1 MDGIEVSL
9 REFGAAVGVTYES
22 IRKLVK
28 KGIIPTSE
36 NGKVL
41 MSEGMAAYQNYLME
55 HPNAGNKKTK
65 GREKAIGLIGAAAVS
80 DAQMYQKAKTQE
92 KVFAAKLKQLEVK
105 RQEGDLVPRADI
117 IADAHRVATEVQGRL
132 LAIPARVSPV
142 CEGRSAREIQVI
154 FEDAINEALEAF
166 AKGAFNE

>member
-1 MDGIEVSL
+1 MEGVEVSL
-9 REFGAAVGVTYES
+9 REFGSAVGVSYES
-22 IRKLVK
+22 IRQLAK

-36 NGKVL
+36 NGKIL
-41 MSEGMAAYQNYLME
+41 MKEGMEAYQNYLME
-55 HPNAGNKKTK
+55 HPSAGSKKLFGK
-65 GREKAIGLIGAAAVS
+65 EKAYKAMGAAAVS

-105 RQEGDLVPRADI
+105 RQVGDLVPRADI

-132 LAIPARVSPV
+132 LAIPARIAPV

-154 FEDAINEALEAF
+154 LEDAINEALEAF
-166 AKGAFNE
+166 NKGEFNG